1 MILLSLSLKHSVDCT
16 PSGARLY
23 VYVCV
28 HQRAAVLVGG
38 VMLEQ
43 PTDSQL
49 CLRFKINTIPV
60 KMRWWEWKRK
70 KEMTGNTDGTCLWKS
85 SLKPFFF
92 FLKKREKKEDSG
104 VGGCGEGGV
113 GETDQQKDTSQW
125 AIDRRTDKQ
134 TDKTVS
140 PAQKQ
145 ADRLT
150 EGINVYLIVHCSVVV
165 SPLHPAKWLL
175 INQPDLLLFHSADRL
190 LVSGRWRVVID
201 PAWMTKD
208 HQQLLKHNSSL
219 SCSLFFCQSTSLS
232 LSLWLLPSP
241 CCSQS

>member
-1 MILLSLSLKHSVDCT
+1 M
-16 PSGARLY
+16 
-23 VYVCV
+23 
-28 HQRAAVLVGG
+28 
-38 VMLEQ
+38 
-43 PTDSQL
+43 
-49 CLRFKINTIPV
+49 
-60 KMRWWEWKRK
+60 
-70 KEMTGNTDGTCLWKS
+70 
-85 SLKPFFF
+85 
-92 FLKKREKKEDSG
+92 
-104 VGGCGEGGV
+104 GGCGEGGV

-208 HQQLLKHNSSL
+208 HQELLKHNSSL
-219 SCSLFFCQSTSLS
+219 LLPLLLPVYLSLALSVTASLS
-232 LSLWLLPSP
+232 LLLPVLMNFIEWSRRVQAESICALLDCKNP
-241 CCSQS
+241 LLFLLMSEFSSSAIFAAAFLCLPPLIVFRFNSVGELKMVWFCKQTWPQTNLSEE